1 MNFMHNG
8 DQRTK
13 SSRRRSRSFV
23 VFPFFDSRGE
33 PVFWERRSMSG
44 RRKADLKTHWSR
56 KDIPGLVLMGLLFI
70 LLTFALFYL
79 RMNGEIFT

>member
-1 MNFMHNG
+1 
-8 DQRTK
+8 
-13 SSRRRSRSFV
+13 
-23 VFPFFDSRGE
+23 
-33 PVFWERRSMSG
+33 MSG